1 MKRFTI
7 IALALAFLLAA
18 GCGSGELTSEEYLEI
33 MTAVEAARS
42 VGESV
47 EDVYDE
53 FGVTEAEL
61 AAFEETLEKDELTE
75 LTVELEEQVDEV
87 ALPMAEA
94 TYIELTVLVARLTD
108 DGVPGDE
115 ISERLDEELAAHDLT
130 MNEWDRF
137 AGYVAENPEVAARV
151 QEAVESATR

>member
-1 MKRFTI
+1 MKRILI
-7 IALALAFLLAA
+7 IALAVSFTLA
-18 GCGSGELTSEEYLEI
+18 GCGSGELDNEKYLEI
-33 MTAVEAARS
+33 MTAAEAARA

-94 TYIELTVLVARLTD
+94 TYIELTVMVAQLTD
-108 DGVPGDE
+108 QGVPGDE
-115 ISERLDEELAAHDLT
+115 ISERLDEELAANELT
-130 MNEWDRF
+130 MNEWDEF
-137 AGYVAENPEVAARV
+137 AGYVAETPEVAARV
-151 QEAVESATR
+151 QEAIEAATR

>member
-1 MKRFTI
+1 MKRVLI
-7 IALALAFLLAA
+7 IALALSFTLA
-18 GCGSGELTSEEYLEI
+18 GCGSGDLDNEKYLEI
-33 MTAVEAARS
+33 MTAAEAARA

-94 TYIELTVLVARLTD
+94 TYIELTVLVSRLTD
-108 DGVPGDE
+108 QGVPGDE
-115 ISERLDEELAAHDLT
+115 ISERLDEELAANELT
-130 MNEWDRF
+130 MNEWDEY
-137 AGYVAENPEVAARV
+137 AGYVAENSEVAARV
-151 QEAVESATR
+151 QEAIEAATR

>member
-1 MKRFTI
+1 MKQLTI
-7 IALALAFLLAA
+7 IALTLLLVA
-18 GCGSGELTSEEYLEI
+18 GCGSGELTSERYIEI
-33 MTAVEAARS
+33 MTAVEAARAI
-42 VGESV
+42 GESI

-53 FGVTEAEL
+53 FGVTEDEL

-87 ALPMAEA
+87 ALPMEEA
-94 TYIELTVLVARLTD
+94 TYIELTVLVSRLVN

-130 MNEWDRF
+130 MNEWDKF

-151 QEAVESATR
+151 QEAVEKR